1 LTNLE
6 KKLFAVVD
14 VETTGGKPVDTK
26 ITEIGIVISDGSNIL
41 EEYQALVNPEKKID
55 WYVTKLTN
63 ITNEMVANE
72 PKFDELADTIQDLL
86 KDKIFV
92 AHNVDFDFGIIKR
105 QFLEIGRPLDG
116 KRLCTVKSAKKVFHG
131 LSSYSLSNITEYLNI
146 PLLNAHRAL
155 DDARAT
161 AHLLHKILEKA
172 EFDFLY
178 AEIKEQN
185 HIVELPENWII
196 KDNKALDHSSGVIYF
211 HNDKDEIIH
220 IDISKNFQKKVY
232 EIVAGAQHN
241 DFFYKRLLEHTC
253 SLTLDIMDDL
263 FKAELK
269 MINDIQF
276 HRPRY
281 NKPFKT
287 QNDTFS
293 IFIKQDEKKLN
304 YLSIS
309 RTKTL
314 DIETLSPII
323 YSSSFRSAEKL
334 KDKFNHSPEIAQ
346 LQVLKKQI
354 YVDDDILQDIH
365 IKQYNETFMA
375 KLCKDF
381 ICPIKDGYYVFSI
394 WGENEVEAISV
405 ENYYIKSWGIGVL
418 ENKKIKNFRSEFD
431 FDSNQ
436 KVTRKFLS
444 IIGKTSYK
452 LFQSDATESLS

>member
-1 LTNLE
+1 MTNTD

-26 ITEIGIVISDGSNIL
+26 ITEIGIVISDGKQIL
-41 EEYQALVNPEKKID
+41 QEYQALMNPEKKID

-63 ITNEMVANE
+63 ITNEMVASE
-72 PKFDELADTIQDLL
+72 PKFDDLADTIQELL

-92 AHNVDFDFGIIKR
+92 AHNVDFDFGIVKR

-131 LSSYSLSNITEYLNI
+131 LSSYSLTNITEYLNI
-146 PLLNAHRAL
+146 PLVNAHRAL

-161 AHLLHKILEKA
+161 AHLLHKILEQA

-185 HIVELPENWII
+185 HIVELPEHWII
-196 KDNKALDHSSGVIYF
+196 KDNTTLDHSSGVIYF

-232 EIVAGAQHN
+232 EIVTGAQHN
-241 DFFYKRLLEHTC
+241 DFFYKRLLEHTR
-253 SLTLDIMDDL
+253 SLTLDVMDDL

-269 MINDIQF
+269 MMNDIQF

-281 NKPFKT
+281 NKPFKA
-287 QNDTFS
+287 QNDTFA
-293 IFIKQDEKKLN
+293 IYVKQDEKNLN

-309 RTKTL
+309 RTKAL
-314 DIETLSPII
+314 DIENTSPII

-346 LQVLKKQI
+346 LQVLKMQI

-365 IKQYNETFMA
+365 VKQYNETFMA
-375 KLCKDF
+375 KLSKDF
-381 ICPIKDGYYVFSI
+381 VCPIKDGYYVFSI

-405 ENYYIKSWGIGVL
+405 ENYYIKSWGVGVL
-418 ENKKIKNFRSEFD
+418 ENKRVNHFRSEFE
-431 FDSNQ
+431 FDLNQ
-436 KVTRKFLS
+436 KITRKFLS
-444 IIGKTSYK
+444 ILGKTSYK
-452 LFQSDATESLS
+452 LIQADATESIS

>member
-1 LTNLE
+1 LTSID

-26 ITEIGIVISDGSNIL
+26 ITEIGIVISDGKEIMH
-41 EEYQALVNPEKKID
+41 EFQALVNPEKKID

-72 PKFDELADTIQDLL
+72 PKFEDLADTIQELL
-86 KDKIFV
+86 IDKIFV
-92 AHNVDFDFGIIKR
+92 AHNVDFDYGIVKR
-105 QFLEIGRPLDG
+105 QFLEIGRPIDG

-131 LSSYSLSNITEYLNI
+131 LSSYSLSNITQHLEI

-161 AHLLHKILEKA
+161 ALLLHKILEQA
-172 EFDFLY
+172 DFDFLFS
-178 AEIKEQN
+178 EIKEQN
-185 HIVELPENWII
+185 HVIEFPEHWSI
-196 KDNKALDHSSGVIYF
+196 KNDKELDHSSGIIYF

-232 EIVAGAQHN
+232 DVVSGAQHN
-241 DFFYKRLLEHTC
+241 DYFYKRLLEHTR
-253 SLTLDIMDDL
+253 SLTLDAMEDI

-269 MINDIQF
+269 MMNDIQF

-281 NKPFKT
+281 NKPFKP
-287 QNDTFS
+287 QNDAFS
-293 IFIKQDEKKLN
+293 IYIKQDEKNLN

-314 DIETLSPII
+314 DADIDSPII

-354 YVDDDILQDIH
+354 YVDEDVLQDIH
-365 IKQYNETFMA
+365 IKQYNETFMS

-381 ICPIKDGYYVFSI
+381 ICPIKNGYYVFSI
-394 WGENEVEAISV
+394 WGENEVEAIAV
-405 ENYYIKSWGIGVL
+405 ENHYIKSWGVGKL
-418 ENKKIKNFRSEFD
+418 ENNNINHFRSEFD
-431 FDSNQ
+431 FDTNQ
-436 KVTRKFLS
+436 KITRKFLS
-444 IIGKTSYK
+444 ILGKTSYK
-452 LFQSDATESLS
+452 LISSRVEKEM